1 MPTRMHMVGGHWA
14 VSWPLC
20 TFILDRQHITAYPV
34 TFNSANFTLFHTNN
48 TNVTSTESYGL
59 SAYIPNTTE
68 LALCK

>member
-20 TFILDRQHITAYPV
+20 TFILDRQHINAYPV

-48 TNVTSTESYGL
+48 TKARACYTAYTLNVSLPTMYL
-59 SAYIPNTTE
+59 YR
-68 LALCK
+68 